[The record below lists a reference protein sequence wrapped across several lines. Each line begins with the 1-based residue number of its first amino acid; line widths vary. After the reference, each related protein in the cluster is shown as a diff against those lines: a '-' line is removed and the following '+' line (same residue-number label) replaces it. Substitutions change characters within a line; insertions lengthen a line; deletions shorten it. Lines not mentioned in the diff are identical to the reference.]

1 MMIFG
6 SRPGR
11 LVGGLLLVIALIAAT
26 FALMLPLSQRWG
38 ASAAEAGMALPGDD
52 ALTAP
57 QAGWTNAISINAPP
71 EQVWP
76 WIAQMGDTRGG
87 FYSFTFIEDRVG
99 SLMGDASYA
108 VDYTN
113 ANTIVPAWQD
123 PQPGESMISGI
134 LKIAAAQPGEW
145 LLADSVI
152 PEVFGW
158 TWVWQIQPTRD
169 GQATRLV
176 NRTRIQAAGPDN
188 PVMNVMMGLGGFIM
202 NQRTMQ
208 GIKARAEGW
217 VEPGYRELAEIVLW
231 CATLLTGL
239 IAAALFVIRS
249 RWRAP
254 LAVALAAFVVLMLLT
269 FLQPAVWLRVIL
281 LVALLGVLI
290 LTWRSA
296 APGAA
301 KASARASGRA

>member
-6 SRPGR
+6 SRLGR
-11 LVGGLLLVIALIAAT
+11 LVGGLLMVIALIAAT
-26 FALMLPLSQRWG
+26 FAIMLPLSQRWG
-38 ASAAEAGMALPGDD
+38 ASPTEVRMALPGD
-52 ALTAP
+52 ATLKAP
-57 QAGWTNAISINAPP
+57 QAGWTNAISIDAPP

-76 WIAQMGDTRGG
+76 WIAQIGDTRGG

-99 SLMGDASYA
+99 GLLGDASYA

-113 ANTIVPAWQD
+113 AHIIVPEWQN

-134 LKIAAAQPGEW
+134 LKVAAAQPGEW

-158 TWVWQIQPTRD
+158 TWVWQLQPSRE

-217 VEPGYRELAEIVLW
+217 VEPAYQELAEIALW
-231 CATLLTGL
+231 CTTLVTGL
-239 IAAALFVIRS
+239 VAAALFVIRP

-281 LVALLGVLI
+281 DVALLGGLI
-290 LTWRSA
+290 FTWRSQ
-296 APGAA
+296 AP
-301 KASARASGRA
+301 KAARA

>member
-6 SRPGR
+6 SRLGR

-26 FALMLPLSQRWG
+26 FAIMLPLSQRWG
-38 ASAAEAGMALPGDD
+38 ASATEASMTLPGDD
-52 ALTAP
+52 TLTAP
-57 QAGWTNAISINAPP
+57 QAGWTNAISIDAPP

-76 WIAQMGDTRGG
+76 WIAQIGDTRGG

-158 TWVWQIQPTRD
+158 TWVWQLQPARE

-208 GIKARAEGW
+208 GIRPARKAGW
-217 VEPGYRELAEIVLW
+217 NRITGNWPR
-231 CATLLTGL
+231 LLC
-239 IAAALFVIRS
+239 
-249 RWRAP
+249 
-254 LAVALAAFVVLMLLT
+254 
-269 FLQPAVWLRVIL
+269 
-281 LVALLGVLI
+281 
-290 LTWRSA
+290 
-296 APGAA
+296 GA
-301 KASARASGRA
+301 RH